1 MTVAQ
6 FKYLLTNNQ
15 TLDSV
20 TRQVNLLY
28 TGSRIQAIAIR
39 IENGNIEQLQEA
51 TTLVLKAPEAG
62 STLNISL
69 ENSQVPFRTVDREI
83 IGEYFLYDIIQED
96 QQPVMS
102 VPPSPS
108 GSPLL
113 ENYYTDIILLPQ
125 QDREG
130 FNVGEY
136 NILLNNLLTS
146 RTSDYLQ
153 VSDRLY
159 ALGSGTNPQNLPD
172 ILQDNAILASVQD
185 SLYSDTGWVN
195 ARYEGTQTSELTYG
209 GVQPALTGG
218 TFEGTYYALSVED
231 EVIFNATERAFSEY
245 FFTGRTEIPTYTEL
259 TTFIELNED
268 IGAGESPLLLIIGN
282 PSSKLEV
289 EAGSLIRISG
299 SLGTAEIIR
308 VTEVIPTS
316 PLGYKRVIATV
327 ERGWNRTPT
336 VGYSESDD
344 ILLIDPQVVY
354 KIGGAKIFQEKQGKV
369 YVKETQ
375 QILFLDDFGQIVSS
389 SASP

>member
-6 FKYLLTNNQ
+6 FKYLLTDNR

-20 TRQVNLLY
+20 TKQVNLLY

-69 ENSQVPFRTVDREI
+69 ENSQVPFRTVNREI
-83 IGEYFLYDIIQED
+83 TGEYFLYDIIQED

-125 QDREG
+125 QDKEG

-195 ARYEGTQTSELTYG
+195 ARYEGAQTSELTYG

-231 EVIFNATERAFSEY
+231 GVIFNATERAFSEY
-245 FFTGRTEIPTYTEL
+245 FYTGRTEIPTYTEL
-259 TTFIELNED
+259 TTFIELSND
-268 IGAGESPLLLIIGN
+268 IGGESSIELVISN

-308 VTEVIPTS
+308 VIEVIPTS
-316 PLGYKRVIATV
+316 TLGYKRVIATV

-344 ILLIDPQVVY
+344 ILLIDPQVIY
-354 KIGGAKIFQEKQGKV
+354 KINGAKLFQEKQGKV

-389 SASP
+389 SASL